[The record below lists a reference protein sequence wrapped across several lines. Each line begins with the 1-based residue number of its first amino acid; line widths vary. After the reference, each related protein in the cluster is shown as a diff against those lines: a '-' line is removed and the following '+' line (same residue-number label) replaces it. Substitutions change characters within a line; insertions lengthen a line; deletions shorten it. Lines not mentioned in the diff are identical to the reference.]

1 MYLWYGS
8 ASGLGGDGTQY
19 GSSWYTYEEQSN
31 SLFGASAGFAGDIN
45 GDDICDIYVGA
56 PRYDKTSPPTKT
68 DIGKAYIYY
77 GASGTPDNNPDSSV
91 MGDGYS
97 TNFGLYASCDGD
109 LDGDGYADLAV
120 SASDASYKYGGEG
133 RVFIYYG
140 SGSGLGTTPVWQV
153 GSDQQGAYTG
163 LGMGHPGDF
172 NNDGYDDLPVGAF
185 GINTAYVYYGRALI
199 GSLDA
204 ENSGPTELNQA
215 TYFTAT
221 LMGGEGGSVSYTW
234 DFGDGTT
241 ASGVQVQHTYST
253 PGAFLA
259 RVTADNNISHA
270 HAETTVTVFQPFT
283 LEPGGNFATGDGLL
297 SFTAPSGLS
306 SSLVITYTP
315 QSTLTHSSGVFQFA
329 GLSFGLTVTDLSGN
343 PVIVPNQP
351 LTLVISYN
359 EADLPPGMD
368 ENLLQLYRYNPVP
381 PPGWL

>member
-1 MYLWYGS
+1 MVTVTLTWQF
-8 ASGLGGDGTQY
+8 LQVTP
-19 GSSWYTYEEQSN
+19 
-31 SLFGASAGFAGDIN
+31 LFH
-45 GDDICDIYVGA
+45 
-56 PRYDKTSPPTKT
+56 
-68 DIGKAYIYY
+68 
-77 GASGTPDNNPDSSV
+77 
-91 MGDGYS
+91 
-97 TNFGLYASCDGD
+97 
-109 LDGDGYADLAV
+109 
-120 SASDASYKYGGEG
+120 KYGGEG

-199 GSLDA
+199 GNLDA

-221 LMGGEGGSVSYTW
+221 LMGGEGGSVGSAW

-270 HAETTVTVFQPFT
+270 HTETTVTVFQPFT
-283 LEPGGNFATGDGLL
+283 LEPGGGSATGDGLL
-297 SFTAPSGLS
+297 SFPAPSGLS

-315 QSTLTHSSGVFQFA
+315 QSTLTHSSEIFQFA

-359 EADLPPGMD
+359 EADLPPGVD
-368 ENLLQLYRYNPVP
+368 ENLLQLYRYNPVYLRLGGYDCTKP
-381 PPGWL
+381 KHDRKYPGCAPGSLLGVCAHANKYFEYLLTTRKKVKPGRGTAPTSAGLINPVVRILVILPGWTVDCYPNTRARAIFICC